1 MASSSVW
8 SYIDHLTQEDDISSS
23 CGDAGDKKGELVVV
37 GTGIASLRQMTV
49 EALDYIQRADMVFYV
64 VLDAMTECFIQTHA
78 KKHHDLYQYYDKNKP
93 RNASYV
99 QMAEL
104 MVQSVRDGNLTVAV
118 YYGHPG
124 VFVFPTHRAI
134 HIAREEGYKAKML
147 PGVSAEDCLYADLG
161 IDPGTTGCSMF
172 EATYLLNEPD
182 RLDPRNHVI
191 IWQPGCVGKSTMVFD
206 NSEIHELA
214 DYLEKTYGPEYP
226 IIAYLAAVRPF
237 NDPQIDKLMVKDLR
251 DLEKLKA
258 IPFNA
263 ATTLYIP
270 PKTLPVVPQD
280 MEDPIELQLARNSAF
295 RMSHPE
301 MNLVDNYTKQ
311 DKQWVEDLKHFVPP
325 NDYKRMTAST
335 AMRRAA
341 IKLALLHH
349 RLHGVLPRELIA
361 DRALSKSGLTPN
373 EAESLRVMIDNLDL
387 FLREGVERPP
397 AVNGVS
403 VIVFALLIIRNEDQR
418 VNLHGGKMGWKR
430 SVVVN

>member
-1 MASSSVW
+1 MASTVW
-8 SYIDHLTQEDDISSS
+8 SYFDQLTRDDDFGSCEDACS
-23 CGDAGDKKGELVVV
+23 KQGELVVV

-64 VLDAMTECFIQTHA
+64 VLDAMTEAFIQTHA

-93 RNASYV
+93 RSASYI

-134 HIAREEGYKAKML
+134 HIAREEGFKAKML

-161 IDPGTTGCSMF
+161 IDPGSTGCSMF

-191 IWQPGCVGKSTMVFD
+191 IWQPGCVGKSAMVFD

-214 DYLEKTYGPEYP
+214 DYLEKTYGAEYP
-226 IIAYLAAVRPF
+226 VIAYLAAVRPF

-251 DLEKLKA
+251 DLEKLRA

-270 PKTLPVVPQD
+270 PKTLPAVPQD
-280 MEDPIELQLARNSAF
+280 IANPIEVQLARNSAF
-295 RMSHPE
+295 RLSHPE
-301 MNLVDNYTKQ
+301 MNLVDMYTKQ
-311 DKQWVEDLKHFVPP
+311 DKQWCDDLKHFVPP
-325 NDYKRMTAST
+325 NDYKPMTAT
-335 AMRRAA
+335 PAMRRLA

-349 RLHGVLPRELIA
+349 RLHGALPTELIA
-361 DRALSKSGLTPN
+361 SKALSKSELSSS
-373 EAESLRVMIDNLDL
+373 EAESLRLMIKNLDL

-403 VIVFALLIIRNEDQR
+403 VIVFALLIIRSEDQR
-418 VNLHGGKMGWKR
+418 VGFDGKMEWKR